1 MLAHPWWIW
10 PSDGPA
16 DPIFC
21 HNILLCRCGDG
32 EKDSQWAYFCVSVPI
47 WFFSTIWVNY
57 SCFHNIVLIHQV
69 LALNTSFLNLCWPL
83 FGGHDFWR
91 HGTKFRFYSS
101 EITLG
106 NIQQSK
112 PLCSPHIL
120 TGIMISSKSHS
131 SPHHITPFSF
141 QWKQEN
147 LFMTN
152 YTSEKTYLYDVGGQH
167 NLRFYRLRP
176 NPLF

>member
-1 MLAHPWWIW
+1 MVQQIPFFVTIFYCADVEMEKKT
-10 PSDGPA
+10 PSG
-16 DPIFC
+16 PIFVC
-21 HNILLCRCGDG
+21 QFLSD
-32 EKDSQWAYFCVSVPI
+32 
-47 WFFSTIWVNY
+47 FFSTIWVNY

-83 FGGHDFWR
+83 FAGHDFWR

-106 NIQQSK
+106 NTQQSK

>member
-1 MLAHPWWIW
+1 MVQQIPLFVKIFYCTYVEEMEKKTPN
-10 PSDGPA
+10 G
-16 DPIFC
+16 PIFVC
-21 HNILLCRCGDG
+21 QFLFDFLALFVSGIL
-32 EKDSQWAYFCVSVPI
+32 AFI
-47 WFFSTIWVNY
+47 I
-57 SCFHNIVLIHQV
+57 IVLIQQD
-69 LALNTSFLNLCWPL
+69 LAVNTSFLNLCWPL
-83 FGGHDFWR
+83 FGEHDFWR

-112 PLCSPHIL
+112 PWCSHHIL

-131 SPHHITPFSF
+131 SPHHITPFFF